1 MSLRFAS
8 EQLADLRRDARLLI
22 ERAGDQ
28 EDQLEACVAATER
41 DMRRAEAPVSHAAVA
56 LHVLDDED
64 LASHSPA
71 RVLITASTQQGVEML
86 ARRVHAGGPRS
97 QSPFVHVCGGGLSV
111 EPEVVKEYF
120 TRVLTTAAGGSILI
134 SAVEEM
140 APAVQDALMELLAGF
155 EFAPTPSA
163 TVRLI
168 SGTTVS
174 LLDRVNAG
182 TFSDRLFYRLN
193 VIHLMSGDRPHGS
206 PTLSF
211 PR

>member
-1 MSLRFAS
+1 MSLRLSS
-8 EQLADLRRDARLLI
+8 EQLGDLRHVTRPLI
-22 ERAGDQ
+22 ERASDQ
-28 EDQLEACVAATER
+28 EGQLETFEAEAER
-41 DMRRAEAPVSHAAVA
+41 DRPQAKAVSHAAVG
-56 LHVLDDED
+56 LLVFDDEQ
-64 LASHSPA
+64 LASQSPA
-71 RVLITASTQQGVEML
+71 RLLITASTQQGVETL

-97 QSPFVHVCGGGLSV
+97 QFPFVHVFAGELPV
-111 EPEVVKEYF
+111 EREVLKEYC
-120 TRVLTTAAGGSILI
+120 TSVLAAATGGSILI

-140 APAVQDALMELLAGF
+140 PPDVQDALTELLTGF

-163 TVRLI
+163 AVRLI

-193 VIHLMSGDRPHGS
+193 VIQLMSGDRPAGS
-206 PTLSF
+206 PTQNS